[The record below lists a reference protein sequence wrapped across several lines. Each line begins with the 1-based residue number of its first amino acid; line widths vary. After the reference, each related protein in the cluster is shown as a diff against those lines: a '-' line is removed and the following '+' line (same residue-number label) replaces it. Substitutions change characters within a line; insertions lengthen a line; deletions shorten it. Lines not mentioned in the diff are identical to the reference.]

1 MAVNLNYQSLDIKA
15 VGETVTV
22 PDHSLAKLM
31 YYLGCV
37 SSVIQ
42 YNDDSRLTDYKNY
55 YLLTRQE
62 EQTVLSLAAL
72 FNPKIMSSLSLF
84 IVNPDLVPYGSGNE
98 FYEITDQKIG
108 VHVDSEVIIG
118 GKVIKV
124 LQIMACT
131 QSWLIKNYYNPIQQY
146 SSPPALPAQPAVAN
160 YYYVPNNNYNNGCSP
175 RCKTT
180 AGVIVVV
187 VIIISLISY
196 FSGR

>member
-1 MAVNLNYQSLDIKA
+1 MSVDLNYQSLDIKV
-15 VGETVTV
+15 VGTTATV

-31 YYLGCV
+31 YYLSCV

-42 YNDDSRLTDYKNY
+42 CDDDSRLTDYRNY

-84 IVNPDLVPYGSGNE
+84 IVNPDLVPYGSCNE

-124 LQIMACT
+124 LHIMACT
-131 QSWLIKNYYNPIQQY
+131 QSWLIKHYYDPIQQY

-175 RCKTT
+175 RCKKTVGIII
-180 AGVIVVV
+180 AV
-187 VIIISLISY
+187 VIIISVISY
-196 FSGR
+196 ISGR